1 MNSGRFATFITILAV
16 LVASALAFTA
26 LRPTTAAGG
35 FGAGRGATPAAA
47 PEKATVEI
55 GSLSI
60 TVSATGTV
68 APAQESSLAFGG
80 SGLVKSV
87 RAVEGQH
94 VVKGQ
99 VLATIDDSSQ
109 QTAIQQATS
118 TWQASQAAL
127 DKLLTPLDANQIAIY
142 QASIKAAQSGVY
154 SRNANIT
161 PASIAAAQT
170 KLAQAQTSKNDIV
183 ALMND
188 AGGRYA
194 KDDPNYQLAVAQA
207 GQADLNLQIAR
218 LNLQEAQK
226 YAPTGAAQANVA
238 SNQAKLAQYLAG
250 PKQSDLDQAQAAVVS
265 AQTSLDQVQHALT
278 KMILVAPYDGVLT
291 HVNIKVGEPA
301 ANPAVVIDDTSSL
314 YVTVKVDEADIN
326 SITPGQKVDLTFDA
340 LRGTPFTGMVDRVS
354 PIADA
359 TASVITYPVRVLL
372 DKSAQGVRVGMT
384 ANATLTIREV
394 NEVLRVPNRFLRANR
409 ATGQTTVSLLNAD
422 GSTSTVP
429 VITGIAGAE
438 YTEIISG
445 LSAGDTLELASTAT
459 TTTARGQ

>member
-1 MNSGRFATFITILAV
+1 MNSGSGRFATFITVLAV
-16 LVASALAFTA
+16 LVASGLAFTA
-26 LRPTTAAGG
+26 LRPTSAGAQAA
-35 FGAGRGATPAAA
+35 RGATPAAA
-47 PEKATVEI
+47 LEKASVEV

-99 VLATIDDSSQ
+99 VLTTIDDSSQ

-118 TWQASQAAL
+118 AWQAAQAAL
-127 DKLLTPLDANQIAIY
+127 DKLLAPLDASQIAVY

-170 KLAQAQTSKNDIV
+170 KLAQAQTAKNDIT

-265 AQTSLDQVQHALT
+265 AQASLDQVQHALA
-278 KMILVAPYDGVLT
+278 KVMLVAPYDGVLT
-291 HVNIKVGEPA
+291 KVNIKVGEPA
-301 ANPAVVIDDTSSL
+301 ANPAVVIDDMSSL

-326 SITPGQKVDLTFDA
+326 SITLGQKVDLTFDA
-340 LRGTPFTGMVDRVS
+340 LRGTPFTGKVDRVS

-359 TASVITYPVRVLL
+359 TASVITYAVRVLL

-394 NEVLRVPNRFLRANR
+394 KEVLRVPNRFLRANR
-409 ATGQTTVSLLNAD
+409 TTGQTTVSLLNAD
-422 GSTSTVP
+422 GSTSTVA

-445 LSAGDTLELASTAT
+445 LSAGDTVALVTTLT